1 MARETACFGLETS
14 VFSEKVQQMRA
25 SRRTIIQTAFA
36 AVAAAVATPV
46 AMSTASAQTAG
57 KPMTTASGLQII
69 DSKVG
74 TGASPKPGQTCVM
87 HYTGWLY
94 ENGQKGKKFDSS
106 VDRNEP
112 FEFPI
117 GQKRVIAGWD
127 EGVAS
132 MHVGGKRTLI
142 IPPALGYGARGAGG
156 VIPPN
161 ATLMFDVELLAVK

>member
-1 MARETACFGLETS
+1 MRLLHASLSVVSAMAITL
-14 VFSEKVQQMRA
+14 
-25 SRRTIIQTAFA
+25 
-36 AVAAAVATPV
+36 V
-46 AMSTASAQTAG
+46 AMFAPAASLAQTAG
-57 KPMTTASGLQII
+57 KPMTTAPTTTASGLQII
-69 DSKVG
+69 DGKVG
-74 TGASPKPGQTCVM
+74 TGASPKPGQICVM

-127 EGVAS
+127 EGVAT
-132 MHVGGKRTLI
+132 MKVGGKRTLI

>member
-1 MARETACFGLETS
+1 
-14 VFSEKVQQMRA
+14 MRF
-25 SRRTIIQTAFA
+25 SRRTIFRTAFA
-36 AVAAAVATPV
+36 AVAAAVATP
-46 AMSTASAQTAG
+46 AAIRSASAQTAG

-69 DSKVG
+69 DGKVG
-74 TGASPKPGQTCVM
+74 TGASPTPGQTCVM

-112 FEFPI
+112 FEFKI
-117 GQKRVIAGWD
+117 GQRQVIAGWD

-132 MHVGGKRTLI
+132 MKVGGKRTLI

>member
-1 MARETACFGLETS
+1 MQS
-14 VFSEKVQQMRA
+14 
-25 SRRTIIQTAFA
+25 SRRTIIRTAFA
-36 AVAAAVATPV
+36 GLAAAVSTSV
-46 AMSTASAQTAG
+46 AGGPAMAQTAG

-117 GQKRVIAGWD
+117 GQGHVIKGWD
-127 EGVAS
+127 EGVAT
-132 MHVGGKRTLI
+132 MKVGGKRTLI
-142 IPPALGYGARGAGG
+142 IPPNLGYGARGAGG

-161 ATLMFDVELLAVK
+161 ATLMFDVELLGVK